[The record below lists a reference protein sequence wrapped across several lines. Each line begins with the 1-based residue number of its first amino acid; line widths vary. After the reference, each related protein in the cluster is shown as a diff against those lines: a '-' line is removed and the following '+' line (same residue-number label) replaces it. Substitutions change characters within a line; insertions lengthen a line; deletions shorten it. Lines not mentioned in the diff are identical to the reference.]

1 MGNAMFEGLAERVN
15 ADAALVQRGR
25 FVNAS
30 MLLESDGDGTIVR
43 IDRGAVTS
51 VSSVPLLMADWTF
64 ALRAPREAW
73 EAFFAP
79 RPAPGFTDIFALQ
92 KRKLLRIEGNLQPFM
107 ANLLYFKDVL
117 ATLRRREAA

>member
-1 MGNAMFEGLAERVN
+1 MFEGLAERVN

-25 FVNAS
+25 FVTTS
-30 MLLESDGDGTIVR
+30 MLLESGDDGVIVR
-43 IDRGAVTS
+43 IDHGAVTS
-51 VSSVPLLMADWTF
+51 VSPNPLLMADWTF

-73 EAFFAP
+73 EKLFAAHP
-79 RPAPGFTDIFALQ
+79 LPGFTDIFALQ

-117 ATLRRREAA
+117 ATLRRKETA

>member
-1 MGNAMFEGLAERVN
+1 MFEGLTERVN
-15 ADAALVQRGR
+15 GDTALVQRGR

-30 MLLESDGDGTIVR
+30 MLLECDDDGTIVR
-43 IDRGAVTS
+43 IDRGMVTS
-51 VSSVPLLMADWTF
+51 TGPSPLLMADWTF

-73 EAFFAP
+73 ETFFSP
-79 RPAPGFTDIFALQ
+79 HPPPGFTDIFALQ

-117 ATLRRREAA
+117 ATLRHKEAA